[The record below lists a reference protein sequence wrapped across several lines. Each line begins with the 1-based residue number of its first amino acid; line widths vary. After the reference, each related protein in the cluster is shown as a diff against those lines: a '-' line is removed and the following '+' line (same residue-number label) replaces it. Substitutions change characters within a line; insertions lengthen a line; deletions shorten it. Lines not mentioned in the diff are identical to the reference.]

1 MHGAQFHLIGFS
13 VFLSLK
19 EQSRGF
25 ISKGYGIC
33 AENIPLVSARFMRS
47 GKCIGVLI
55 VSAFFLAVFARDRM
69 DLAYFLIFLFPFFL
83 LLGHLFL
90 SDLRGYRTD
99 KTEPCLRGNLKNCY
113 HELLTLL
120 SGPVFFSGLVVLYY
134 YVVNGLDEL
143 IFDTFALPMA
153 MKFYK
158 PMQDSRL
165 HAALAAAAVL
175 LIMALIDIGKR
186 LQRIGGTEK
195 GILGAVSLLLILF
208 LPAVFHFKNLP
219 LETLRMRA
227 IYVVPPATLLLT
239 SYFFVTTWRKEQL
252 SGVNTRKTLFLGLVF
267 IFACQGLIM
276 GFPRTDTTHIRVN
289 STAIFILISFLL
301 WRLYAAWGV
310 FVPKCGKILAPAFIA
325 VCLVMLAAPYVW
337 SMKPFYYSALQSG
350 DSVESGQG
358 ATNLPIKL
366 DLDFPRAQGLDVPLW
381 SRRQYPQVWAD
392 IVKIARFVRENTE
405 SGESI
410 FLLCE
415 PQIIYF
421 LSERDSFLR
430 KENYFVHL
438 AAMGLIDRV
447 DAVRLPDEEM
457 LEKLIEAKP
466 RFIIQTPGG
475 AYTRRIAAL
484 WPKTAEY
491 IEKNYTP
498 AKRLN
503 AFCQI
508 LRPRSQHQADVPSR

>member
-1 MHGAQFHLIGFS
+1 
-13 VFLSLK
+13 
-19 EQSRGF
+19 
-25 ISKGYGIC
+25 
-33 AENIPLVSARFMRS
+33 
-47 GKCIGVLI
+47 
-55 VSAFFLAVFARDRM
+55 
-69 DLAYFLIFLFPFFL
+69 
-83 LLGHLFL
+83 
-90 SDLRGYRTD
+90 
-99 KTEPCLRGNLKNCY
+99 
-113 HELLTLL
+113 
-120 SGPVFFSGLVVLYY
+120 
-134 YVVNGLDEL
+134 
-143 IFDTFALPMA
+143 
-153 MKFYK
+153 
-158 PMQDSRL
+158 
-165 HAALAAAAVL
+165 
-175 LIMALIDIGKR
+175 
-186 LQRIGGTEK
+186 
-195 GILGAVSLLLILF
+195 
-208 LPAVFHFKNLP
+208 
-219 LETLRMRA
+219 
-227 IYVVPPATLLLT
+227 
-239 SYFFVTTWRKEQL
+239 
-252 SGVNTRKTLFLGLVF
+252 
-267 IFACQGLIM
+267 
-276 GFPRTDTTHIRVN
+276 
-289 STAIFILISFLL
+289 
-301 WRLYAAWGV
+301 
-310 FVPKCGKILAPAFIA
+310 
-325 VCLVMLAAPYVW
+325 
-337 SMKPFYYSALQSG
+337 MKPFYYSALQSG